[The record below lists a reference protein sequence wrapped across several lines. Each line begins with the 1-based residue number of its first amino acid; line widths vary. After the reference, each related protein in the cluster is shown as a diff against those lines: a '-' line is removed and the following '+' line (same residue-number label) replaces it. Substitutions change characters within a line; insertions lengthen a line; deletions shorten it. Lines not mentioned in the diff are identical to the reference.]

1 MEALLTALALLV
13 AAATLEIKTS
23 PSPVFCLV
31 DTHIELHCNF
41 TIWKSV
47 KLEDV
52 AVKWTINNEFGEKTV
67 YQFDG
72 KHTLY
77 HRNGALVNPELLTQG
92 SASLNLHNVTLDD
105 EGIYTCTV
113 LITPQY
119 GSGTIRL
126 QVRAQPTVL
135 LSPQNPEITAG
146 GEKTFSCDVHQFY
159 PQEIDISWLV
169 RKYGSKH
176 ERPLT
181 QDICTGV
188 PLAQK
193 GMFTVLSR
201 VTREVSEEDDGS
213 LYICEVRHESL
224 EKPLRGNTTI
234 FVTTPRQYQRDM
246 GFIVGVAAACIVI
259 TGVCSIFLTIFY
271 REQFMKVPPQV
282 SLINKPDVI
291 PINEKLKLMCNING
305 FRPKVI
311 SVKWYRRTPQMA
323 SSEAPGEASFLL
335 GPREDI
341 TDKARQPLETNGKF
355 FSVPSCLTYIPT
367 IPDDGAVFECSIEH
381 SALKSAIW
389 MSTTLS
395 VTARPAS
402 LYITSWPQAPTV
414 GEKLILSCVV
424 EKFYPKNI
432 TLTWFRNGQLVSDVT
447 QFGPFPCEIDYF
459 SVWSQT
465 EFMLTNEEEGAVY
478 ICQIKHSSF
487 GNIEELFY
495 EVNLQGTPPEV
506 LWITTDPS
514 VPVLGEELRLNC
526 RINNFSPNVITV
538 NWFRDGHLLQAG
550 VCHSVSIMGANGLH
564 SIWSVLRVTPGREE
578 EGAVFTCQV
587 THAALRDSVERSY
600 TLQLPEIDLVK
611 A

>member
-13 AAATLEIKTS
+13 AA
-23 PSPVFCLV
+23 
-31 DTHIELHCNF
+31 
-41 TIWKSV
+41 
-47 KLEDV
+47 
-52 AVKWTINNEFGEKTV
+52 
-67 YQFDG
+67 
-72 KHTLY
+72 
-77 HRNGALVNPELLTQG
+77 
-92 SASLNLHNVTLDD
+92 
-105 EGIYTCTV
+105 
-113 LITPQY
+113 
-119 GSGTIRL
+119 
-126 QVRAQPTVL
+126 AQPTVL

-600 TLQLPEIDLVK
+600 TLQLPD
-611 A
+611 